1 MIIKKKNMFNL
12 LTSSAKDIIKS
23 MNLEKKMQMFKK
35 LENDIKNKN
44 INN

>member
-35 LENDIKNKN
+35 LENDIKNIQ